1 MTAVKLSVMVGGSIV
16 EVKMDYLTAWDLMKL
31 FFLSGDLQLTLL
43 LFMLLQQTNLP
54 PVEAEIIGHCV
65 NMMVIRR

>member
-1 MTAVKLSVMVGGSIV
+1 MV
-16 EVKMDYLTAWDLMKL
+16 EVKMDYLTAWDSMKL

-43 LFMLLQQTNLP
+43 LFMPLQQANHS

-65 NMMVIRR
+65 NMMVIRC